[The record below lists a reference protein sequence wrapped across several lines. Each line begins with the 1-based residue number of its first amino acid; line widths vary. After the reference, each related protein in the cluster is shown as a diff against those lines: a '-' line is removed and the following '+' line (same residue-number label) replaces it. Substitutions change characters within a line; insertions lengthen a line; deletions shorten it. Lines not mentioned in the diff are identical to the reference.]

1 MIPSKCWPIAFQF
14 DEPEN
19 VVIKADSTDNM
30 SSAGNDAAKILNQ
43 GIEEDSKFKYK
54 ADDVMEKSRI
64 CSSSVKAQTSSF
76 CGSQV
81 FPFW

>member
-43 GIEEDSKFKYK
+43 GIEEDPSLNTKL
-54 ADDVMEKSRI
+54 MM
-64 CSSSVKAQTSSF
+64 
-76 CGSQV
+76 
-81 FPFW
+81 